1 MTAVNVDNS
10 GAFVIPSLS
19 ERRAAALAGRRISN
33 ARVEATTEPNMVFY
47 GIMLI
52 VSVFVAIGLVM
63 VLSASSIVS
72 VNSGGSAFTMFFK
85 QLKIGRAHV

>member
-19 ERRAAALAGRRISN
+19 ARRAAALAGRRVSN
-33 ARVEATTEPNMVFY
+33 ARVEPTTEPNMVFY

-63 VLSASSIVS
+63 VLSATSTIVQRTES
-72 VNSGGSAFTMFFK
+72 PMYT
-85 QLKIGRAHV
+85 